1 MQGKKSYIVL
11 IIILLT
17 YLIVTLILFKFGFF
31 DKKDSYIVFN
41 DTTAL
46 RINKDKYE
54 FIEQKDIPTDK
65 KYDIYD
71 YNKYV
76 GNYNLNF
83 KDNTYR
89 IYDDNYNLIKLEKNF
104 LAVYTKKEK
113 IKINTNNVEELNQKD
128 MEILNKVLKS
138 NDIGTYT
145 TLSTKEKIK
154 LRIKNKEMY
163 LYNVSNDDYLN
174 NDETVFSIVFIGNET
189 EQYTINVSK
198 TEKNNMYS
206 VPGYFINVVADLND
220 DENDE
225 IILDTQVYSQNG
237 KPTRTIYTY
246 KGNKYQELL
255 KTNLGS
261 LSNSGWNPKN

>member
-1 MQGKKSYIVL
+1 MQGKKSYIIL
-11 IIILLT
+11 IIVLLI
-17 YLIVTLILFKFGFF
+17 YLALTLVLFKLGFF
-31 DKKDSYIVFN
+31 DKKESYIVFN
-41 DTTAL
+41 DITAL
-46 RINKDKYE
+46 KINKEKYE

-113 IKINTNNVEELNQKD
+113 IKINTNEVEELNQKD
-128 MEILNKVLKS
+128 LEILSKVLEENNIS
-138 NDIGTYT
+138 AYT
-145 TLSTKEKIK
+145 TLSTNQKIK
-154 LRIKNKEMY
+154 LNIKNKNLY

-174 NDETVFSIVFIGNET
+174 NDKEVFSIVFIGNEK
-189 EQYTINVSK
+189 EHYIIDVSK
-198 TEKNNMYS
+198 TEKNSMYS
-206 VPGYFINVVADLND
+206 VPGYYINTIVDLNN

-255 KTNLGS
+255 KTNL
-261 LSNSGWNPKN
+261 